1 MDQVVTSLLGGAA
14 AGAVAKTAIAPLDLT
29 KINFQIEKRP
39 FSFRQAYYFIKDNYN
54 RLGIFSLWR
63 GNSATLV
70 RVVPSAAINYTAHE
84 QLKRLFHVDTF
95 EGKRKHPHRSFIA
108 GSLSGVIS
116 TTATYPLDLVR
127 ARMAVV
133 SDANNSIKMVLQN
146 TYREGGIRGLYR
158 GYTATVIGVIPYS
171 GTGYFV
177 YETLKR
183 LHHGM
188 HHLNQIFFFF
198 FYTNISLY
206 YQLLIVLLE
215 FYGKLEPSPTER
227 FICGAIA
234 GAFAQTASY
243 PLDIVR
249 RRMQT
254 KKVYHSISG
263 TLYYV
268 WSREGIIG
276 GLYKGLSLNWVKGPI
291 AVGISF
297 TTFDLL
303 TKFLRDLSFYTNG

>member
-1 MDQVVTSLLGGAA
+1 MEQVVTSLLGGAA

-29 KINFQIEKRP
+29 KINFQIEKQP

-54 RLGIFSLWR
+54 RLGVLSLWR

-108 GSLSGVIS
+108 GSLAGVIS

-146 TYREGGIRGLYR
+146 TFREGGARGLYR

-183 LHHGM
+183 LHHGKCCV
-188 HHLNQIFFFF
+188 
-198 FYTNISLY
+198 SLHSTC
-206 YQLLIVLLE
+206 LLL
-215 FYGKLEPSPTER
+215 
-227 FICGAIA
+227 FI
-234 GAFAQTASY
+234 
-243 PLDIVR
+243 
-249 RRMQT
+249 
-254 KKVYHSISG
+254 
-263 TLYYV
+263 
-268 WSREGIIG
+268 
-276 GLYKGLSLNWVKGPI
+276 
-291 AVGISF
+291 
-297 TTFDLL
+297 
-303 TKFLRDLSFYTNG
+303 